1 MCGRGQSSP
10 SKAVACA
17 DCPIGKYN
25 GDPGTLC
32 NRCRAGLYT
41 GTEGQLFCRG
51 CEPAY
56 YCPSGSNHRPCSVGT
71 YGPEL
76 NQFKCIN
83 CDAGKYTTL
92 QILSNPYAVC
102 EDCEPTKY
110 STVKSGGQ
118 PQSHRPL
125 AAARRGADRGRG
137 GRRVLLELPVRLR
150 LPGRLGQ
157 AAARRPPVRRQ
168 TATLCP
174 ASRVRLALG

>member
-32 NRCRAGLYT
+32 NRCRAGQYT
-41 GTEGQLFCRG
+41 GTEGQQFCRG

-56 YCPSGSNHRPCSVGT
+56 YCPSGSNHRPCPVGT

-76 NQFKCIN
+76 NQFKCIS

-92 QILSNPYAVC
+92 QVLSNPYAVC

-118 PQSHRPL
+118 PQSRRPL
-125 AAARRGADRGRG
+125 AVAWRGAERGRG

-157 AAARRPPVRRQ
+157 AA
-168 TATLCP
+168 
-174 ASRVRLALG
+174 VRLPRALARCQAATSPAR